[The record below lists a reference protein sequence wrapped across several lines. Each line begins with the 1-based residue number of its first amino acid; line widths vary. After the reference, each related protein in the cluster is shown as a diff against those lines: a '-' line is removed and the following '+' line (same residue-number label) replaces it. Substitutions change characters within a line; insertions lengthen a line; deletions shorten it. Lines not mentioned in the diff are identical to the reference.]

1 MWWHSNESRILV
13 RNIDREAV
21 NIVLLK
27 KYDDIVKINLIA
39 IGNKIPDWVVMASS
53 DYSKRLPATIKINSI
68 LLPLIKRGKNPDIVR
83 IIRDESRNLLAA
95 VPQNSLLVVLDVLA
109 KPMTTIKF
117 SAMLDT
123 WLQQGQD
130 ISIIIG
136 GPDGVSDELRSQAS
150 LKISLSML
158 TFPHPLVRVILLEQ
172 IYRAWSI
179 LNNHPYH
186 RA

>member
-1 MWWHSNESRILV
+1 M
-13 RNIDREAV
+13 
-21 NIVLLK
+21 
-27 KYDDIVKINLIA
+27 
-39 IGNKIPDWVVMASS
+39 PDWVDDASN
-53 DYSKRLPATIKINSI
+53 DFIKRLPAEIKINSI
-68 LLPLIKRGKNPDIVR
+68 LLPLIKRGKNPDIPR
-83 IIRDESRNLLAA
+83 IVRDESRKLLAA
-95 VPQNSLLVVLDVLA
+95 VPKNSQLVVLDVLGRA
-109 KPMTTIKF
+109 VTTMKF
-117 SAMLDT
+117 SSMLEG

-136 GPDGVSDELRSQAS
+136 GPDGVSDELLSKAL
-150 LKISLSML
+150 LKLSLSGL